1 MSLINDM
8 LKDLDRDPPATEPAL
23 PAGLRERQGSDATT
37 GGRLY
42 LLPAIALL
50 AVAYALLVEWNL
62 LGLMPE
68 KSTIPTEIP
77 QPIALNSKW
86 LNVQAAQSA
95 GTSASGEEEHAQAAV
110 VAEASAQ
117 SAEQSGDAE
126 SVHVN
131 TYEKVAAGSAF
142 SASPIQSSAAGIE
155 AVQQLLTEAADALAK
170 NQLTTPT
177 GNNAYQFYK
186 SVLVID
192 PANAE
197 ARAGIES
204 IQQTYL
210 QWLDKALAEQRFA
223 AAQGYWQKAKTV
235 GVDQATLESYQ
246 AALQDEPTSRQVA
259 KPSSAQP
266 QAKITPA
273 LRLNDEQMA
282 ERLRSDGRR
291 REQDA
296 LELLTHTSAAPQTA
310 VALADFYAEQGA
322 AADLRRLADRLH
334 HQSVRAYVL
343 AQLFLLD
350 GQEATALEALAAVEF
365 SGVAEQQRMRL
376 LAGLQQKAGHYAAAA
391 ELYATL
397 VSATSNN
404 VGDWLGLAVSADK
417 EGLTGTALDAY
428 AKVLVLGHPDLRVM
442 QYARQRQQDLSFT
455 ALNSR

>member
-1 MSLINDM
+1 M
-8 LKDLDRDPPATEPAL
+8 
-23 PAGLRERQGSDATT
+23 
-37 GGRLY
+37 
-42 LLPAIALL
+42 
-50 AVAYALLVEWNL
+50 
-62 LGLMPE
+62 
-68 KSTIPTEIP
+68 
-77 QPIALNSKW
+77 
-86 LNVQAAQSA
+86 
-95 GTSASGEEEHAQAAV
+95 
-110 VAEASAQ
+110 
-117 SAEQSGDAE
+117 
-126 SVHVN
+126 
-131 TYEKVAAGSAF
+131 
-142 SASPIQSSAAGIE
+142 
-155 AVQQLLTEAADALAK
+155 
-170 NQLTTPT
+170 
-177 GNNAYQFYK
+177 
-186 SVLVID
+186 LVID